1 MGQFPEKQPPCLAT
15 SSDLLDMSRLKRSDL
30 PKGLAPPPPPHF
42 YIAVGL
48 IAMSCGVREDI
59 CVSDNMLTVITT
71 HN

>member
-1 MGQFPEKQPPCLAT
+1 MAERPDKTGV
-15 SSDLLDMSRLKRSDL
+15 KRSAL
-30 PKGLAPPPPPHF
+30 PRGPAPPPPHF
-42 YIAVGL
+42 YTTVGL